1 MTDASAVSVRHV
13 SKRFGDSEVLTDIS
27 LEIPRGATSCLIGPS
42 GSGKS
47 TLLRC
52 IAFLEEASAGTIL
65 INGEPLGFAQAPDGG
80 RSRLSPQSIHK
91 VRAQVGMVF
100 QQFNLWPHMTALG
113 NVSEALVTVRRL
125 KRPEAEERAMAQL
138 SHVGLEHRANYYPS
152 ELSGGQQQRVAIAR
166 ALAMEPSILLF
177 DEPTSALDPELTGE
191 VLNVMRKLAEEGMT
205 MVVVT
210 HEMGFA
216 AEVGKLIA
224 FLDHGRLLLEG
235 SPKEVFGSA
244 RHPRLVQFL
253 QTYNRGISFISRG
266 ENGMAAGEPEQND

>member
-1 MTDASAVSVRHV
+1 MIDASAVSVRNV

-27 LEIPRGATSCLIGPS
+27 LEIPRGATTCLIGPS

-65 INGEPLGFAQAPDGG
+65 INGEPLGFAEAADGG
-80 RSRLSPQSIHK
+80 RSRLNPQSIHR

-125 KRPEAEERAMAQL
+125 KRSEAEEQAMSQL
-138 SHVGLEHRANYYPS
+138 RHVGLEHRAKYYPS

-224 FLDHGRLLLEG
+224 FLDHGQLLLQG
-235 SPKEVFGSA
+235 SPNEVFGGA

-253 QTYNRGISFISRG
+253 QTYDRGISYLSRDDKG
-266 ENGMAAGEPEQND
+266 IASEEAGKSD

>member
-1 MTDASAVSVRHV
+1 MTDAFAVSVRNV

-27 LEIPRGATSCLIGPS
+27 LEIPRGATTCLIGPS

-65 INGEPLGFAQAPDGG
+65 INGEPLGFAEAPDGG
-80 RSRLSPQSIHK
+80 RTRLSAQSIHK

-125 KRPEAEERAMAQL
+125 KRSEAEERAMSQL
-138 SHVGLEHRANYYPS
+138 SHVGLEHRAKYYPS

-224 FLDHGRLLLEG
+224 FLDHGQLLLQG
-235 SPKEVFGSA
+235 SPKEVFGGS

-253 QTYNRGISFISRG
+253 QTYDRGIAYR
-266 ENGMAAGEPEQND
+266 P